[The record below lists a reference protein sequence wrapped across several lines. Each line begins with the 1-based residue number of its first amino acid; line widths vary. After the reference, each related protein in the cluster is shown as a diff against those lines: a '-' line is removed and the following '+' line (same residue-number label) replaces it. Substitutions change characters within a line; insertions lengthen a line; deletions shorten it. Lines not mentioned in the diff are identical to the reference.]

1 MTAEPVLQVRNLSVD
16 FSTSQ
21 GEVQAVSGVSFDVR
35 AGECLA
41 VVGESGSGKT
51 QVLMA
56 CLGLL
61 ASNGAARGSAQFAGQ
76 ELIGA
81 NERALNRVR
90 GTGIGLLSQD
100 PLSSLTP
107 HLRIETL
114 LTEGLVDRGL
124 ATRVEARERA
134 LQALVDVDIP
144 EPAARLRQYPHELS
158 GGMRQRVALA
168 AALMCAPKL
177 LFADEPTT
185 ALDVSVQARVLELL
199 AGVRDRGVGVLI
211 ITHDLG
217 VVAGLADRVAVMYAG
232 RIVETATT
240 DELFSAPRH
249 PYTAALLAAVPRL
262 HCDAESR
269 LVGIAGD
276 PPQPAARPPGCAFA
290 PRCERVVA
298 VCGESRPELMQ
309 CAGRNRVEPSEG
321 ESSLAPAGPGLPI
334 GAVACHRPLHA
345 SAEIA

>member
-1 MTAEPVLQVRNLSVD
+1 MTAEPVLQVRNLGVN

-61 ASNGAARGSAQFAGQ
+61 ASNGTARGSAQFAGQ

-134 LQALVDVDIP
+134 LQALAEVDIP
-144 EPAARLRQYPHELS
+144 EPEARLRQYPHELS

-240 DELFSAPRH
+240 DELFSAPRASVH
-249 PYTAALLAAVPRL
+249 GGFAGGRAA
-262 HCDAESR
+262 
-269 LVGIAGD
+269 
-276 PPQPAARPPGCAFA
+276 AAR
-290 PRCERVVA
+290 
-298 VCGESRPELMQ
+298 
-309 CAGRNRVEPSEG
+309 
-321 ESSLAPAGPGLPI
+321 
-334 GAVACHRPLHA
+334 
-345 SAEIA
+345 

>member
-1 MTAEPVLQVRNLSVD
+1 MTTAPLLRVRDLGVD

-21 GEVQAVSGVSFDVR
+21 GVVQAVSGVSFDVR

-51 QVLMA
+51 QVLLA

-61 ASNGAARGSAQFAGQ
+61 ASNGTTRGSTLFAGR

-81 NERALNRVR
+81 GERSLNAVR
-90 GTGIGLLSQD
+90 GTGIGLLTQD

-114 LTEGLVDRGL
+114 LTEGLLDRGL
-124 ATRVEARERA
+124 ATRAAARERA
-134 LQALVDVDIP
+134 LHALRDVEIADP
-144 EPAARLRQYPHELS
+144 ESRLRQYPHELS

-168 AALMCAPKL
+168 AALMCGPQL

-199 AGVRDRGVGVLI
+199 ALVRSRGVGVLLV
-211 ITHDLG
+211 THDLG
-217 VVAGLADRVAVMYAG
+217 VVAGLADRVAVMYSG

-240 DELFSAPRH
+240 DELFCAPKH

-262 HCDAESR
+262 HGVAQSR

-276 PPQPAARPPGCAFA
+276 PPQPSARPPGCAFA
-290 PRCERVVA
+290 PRCGRA
-298 VCGESRPELMQ
+298 VDRCSESRPELTLSAEVSPLATAKVDST
-309 CAGRNRVEPSEG
+309 AGRAV
-321 ESSLAPAGPGLPI
+321 PI
-334 GAVACHRPLHA
+334 TAVACHRPLQDR
-345 SAEIA
+345 AEIA

>member
-1 MTAEPVLQVRNLSVD
+1 MTAGPVLQVRNLSVD

-61 ASNGAARGSAQFAGQ
+61 VSNGAARGSAQFVGQ

-124 ATRVEARERA
+124 ATRVKARERA
-134 LQALVDVDIP
+134 LQALAEVDIP
-144 EPAARLRQYPHELS
+144 EPEARLRQYPHELS

-185 ALDVSVQARVLELL
+185 ALDVSVQARILELL
-199 AGVRDRGVGVLI
+199 AGVRDRGVGVLL

-240 DELFSAPRH
+240 DELFSAPLH

-262 HCDAESR
+262 HGGAQAR
-269 LVGIAGD
+269 LAGIPGD
-276 PPQPAARPPGCAFA
+276 PPQPSARPPGCAFA
-290 PRCERVVA
+290 PRCERAVA
-298 VCGESRPELMQ
+298 TCSESRPELTQ
-309 CAGRNRVEPSEG
+309 CAGRNQVSSVQG
-321 ESSLAPAGPGLPI
+321 EAGASIAAGGVPI
-334 GAVACHRPLHA
+334 TTVACHRPLHA

>member
-1 MTAEPVLQVRNLSVD
+1 MTAGPLLQVRDLGVN

-21 GEVQAVSGVSFDVR
+21 GEVQAVSGVSFDLR

-51 QVLMA
+51 QVLLA

-61 ASNGAARGSAQFAGQ
+61 AANGAARGSARFAGR

-81 NERALNRVR
+81 NERSLNSVR

-114 LTEGLVDRGL
+114 LTEGLLDRGL
-124 ATRVEARERA
+124 ATRDAAHERA
-134 LQALVDVDIP
+134 LQALAEVEVP
-144 EPAARLRQYPHELS
+144 EPEARLRQYPHELS

-168 AALMCAPKL
+168 AALMCGPKL

-199 AGVRDRGVGVLI
+199 ARVRNRGVGVLLV
-211 ITHDLG
+211 THDLG
-217 VVAGLADRVAVMYAG
+217 VVAGLADRVAVMYSG

-262 HCDAESR
+262 RGDAQLR
-269 LVGIAGD
+269 LVGIPGD
-276 PPQPAARPPGCAFA
+276 PPQPCARPPGCAFA
-290 PRCERVVA
+290 PRCVRAEVR
-298 VCGESRPELMQ
+298 CSDSRPEL
-309 CAGRNRVEPSEG
+309 
-321 ESSLAPAGPGLPI
+321 APCVGASRFAAPRAIRSRAVPTA
-334 GAVACHRPLHA
+334 AVACHRPLQDRA
-345 SAEIA
+345 GMA

>member
-1 MTAEPVLQVRNLSVD
+1 MTSEPVLRVRGLDVD
-16 FSTSQ
+16 FATSQ

-61 ASNGAARGSAQFAGQ
+61 ASNGTSRGSVQFAGR

-81 NERALNRVR
+81 SERALNAVR

-114 LTEGLVDRGL
+114 LTEGLLDRGL
-124 ATRVEARERA
+124 ATRAEARARA
-134 LQALVDVDIP
+134 LQALAEVEIP
-144 EPAARLRQYPHELS
+144 EPEARLRQYPHELS

-168 AALMCAPKL
+168 AALMCSPQL

-217 VVAGLADRVAVMYAG
+217 VVAGLADRVAVMYCG

-240 DELFSAPRH
+240 DELFSAPKH

-262 HCDAESR
+262 HGDAQ
-269 LVGIAGD
+269 AT
-276 PPQPAARPPGCAFA
+276 
-290 PRCERVVA
+290 
-298 VCGESRPELMQ
+298 
-309 CAGRNRVEPSEG
+309 AGRDPGRSAAAFRAPTGVRVCTAVRAG
-321 ESSLAPAGPGLPI
+321 RGTLQRIAP
-334 GAVACHRPLHA
+334 
-345 SAEIA
+345 

>member
-1 MTAEPVLQVRNLSVD
+1 MSAEALLQVRDLEVD
-16 FSTSQ
+16 FATSQ
-21 GEVQAVSGVSFDVR
+21 ATVNAVAGVTFELR
-35 AGECLA
+35 AGECVA
-41 VVGESGSGKT
+41 IVGESGSGKT

-61 ASNGAARGSAQFAGQ
+61 ASNGTARGSVRFAGR

-81 NERALNRVR
+81 DERVLNTVR
-90 GTGIGLLSQD
+90 GTGVGLLSQD

-114 LTEGLVDRGL
+114 LTEGLLDRGL
-124 ATRVEARERA
+124 ASRIDARQRA
-134 LQALVDVDIP
+134 LQALRAVEIP
-144 EPAARLRQYPHELS
+144 DPESRLRQYPHELS

-168 AALMCAPKL
+168 AALMCEPRL

-199 AGVRDRGVGVLI
+199 AGVRDRGLGVLI

-262 HCDAESR
+262 HGASQAR
-269 LVGIAGD
+269 LAGIPGD
-276 PPQPAARPPGCAFA
+276 PPQPAERPSGCAFA
-290 PRCERVVA
+290 ARCAAADEQCTRV
-298 VCGESRPELMQ
+298 RPEL
-309 CAGRNRVEPSEG
+309 RPD
-321 ESSLAPAGPGLPI
+321 APAVA
-334 GAVACHRPLHA
+334 AVACHRPLPA
-345 SAEIA
+345 AAGQR